1 MSTLRRY
8 SCLTGDLSFLPYVI
22 QEEWGVSVQGKCS
35 GSVKHETVMGGV
47 KRKVLRDIF
56 PP

>member
-22 QEEWGVSVQGKCS
+22 QEEWGVSVQGKC
-35 GSVKHETVMGGV
+35 KHETVMGGV